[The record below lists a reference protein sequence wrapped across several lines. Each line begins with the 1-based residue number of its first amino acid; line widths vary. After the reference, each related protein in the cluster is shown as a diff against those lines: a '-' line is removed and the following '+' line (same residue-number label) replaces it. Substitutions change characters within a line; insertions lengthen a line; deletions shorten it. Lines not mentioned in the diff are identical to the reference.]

1 MFEEMMNQMSDY
13 SYEQALEEFW
23 DCPEALLDDEWP
35 DDLWDE

>member
-13 SYEQALEEFW
+13 SYESSHDE
-23 DCPEALLDDEWP
+23 PEIWVEDWP